1 MVKYIKW
8 RFKYNNNNT
17 IIIII
22 YQSSLN
28 KSNNLYDIVYIF
40 SDGGKDGLLF
50 DTVENY
56 LGNIF

>member
-1 MVKYIKW
+1 MVKFKW
-8 RFKYNNNNT
+8 QFKYMK
-17 IIIII
+17 

-28 KSNNLYDIVYIF
+28 KLNNLYNTVVYVF